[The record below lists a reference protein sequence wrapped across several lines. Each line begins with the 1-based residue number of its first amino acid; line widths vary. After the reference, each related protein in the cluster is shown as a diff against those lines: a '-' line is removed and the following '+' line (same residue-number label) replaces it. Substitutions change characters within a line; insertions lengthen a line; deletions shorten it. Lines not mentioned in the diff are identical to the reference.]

1 MEINWS
7 DLFRAIALL
16 MILEGILP
24 FLRPAA
30 MRRMMQSMIELDDR
44 TLRITGLVIMLSGL
58 SLLYL
63 L

>member
-30 MRRMMQSMIELDDR
+30 MRRMMRSMIELDDR